1 VRSERRIHAI
11 DHGLAVC
18 DRLLASHLQ
27 TAVQCYGSAALGVID
42 LPRIRSAPLADAQLR
57 VAAVLYFTSELER
70 AGLPRFVEALV
81 EQLVR
86 GRLLI
91 PIGASTGS
99 LLLRWWRQRSHR
111 FQAGEREEI
120 YRRVFGAPP
129 DDDVAVGMRL
139 LAESLAE
146 IGRTPMDRS
155 VTHFEARVG
164 AVAQSL
170 GATLSARCVGIAAYA
185 AREIVAD
192 LQHAVRLLRHPDLTR
207 ALGGA
212 GVMSILRRY
221 GREILGRELE
231 PMAPATRARAG
242 AAMITWVAQ
251 NASGLRGG
259 LVSVD
264 RASAVVRAAETW
276 LAAGGGAR

>member
-1 VRSERRIHAI
+1 VISERRLHAI

-18 DRLLASHLQ
+18 DRLLASHLEA
-27 TAVQCYGSAALGVID
+27 AVQCYGSAALGVID
-42 LPRIRSAPLADAQLR
+42 LPPLRSAPLADAQLR
-57 VAAVLYFTSELER
+57 VAAVLYFTFELER
-70 AGLPRFVEALV
+70 AGLPRFAEALV

-91 PIGASTGS
+91 PIGASTGN
-99 LLLRWWRQRSHR
+99 LLLAWWRQRNHR

-120 YRRVFGAPP
+120 YRRVFGAAP
-129 DDDVAVGMRL
+129 DDDVAAGLRQ

-146 IGRTPMDRS
+146 IGRTPADRS
-155 VTHFEARVG
+155 VLHLEARVG

-170 GATLSARCVGIAAYA
+170 GAALSARCVGITAYA
-185 AREIVAD
+185 AREIVAH
-192 LQHAVRLLRHPDLTR
+192 LQDALRLLRHPDLSR
-207 ALGGA
+207 AFGG
-212 GVMSILRRY
+212 GSVTSMLRRF
-221 GREILGRELE
+221 GREILGRDLE

-242 AAMITWVAQ
+242 AAMITWLAQ
-251 NASGLRGG
+251 NAAGLRGG

-264 RASAVVRAAETW
+264 RTGAAVRAAETW